1 MVASS
6 LVVDGVVGVVGV
18 VVVGGVVNLFVTSF
32 LRRLW
37 ILQHSFFYS
46 LGAPVLGLL
55 SLTHTLSL
63 TLSHTLS
70 LSFSRT
76 RGACLRFS
84 YGKIK
89 SSQGE
94 RGGWSRKLYFLS
106 LFFGKLH
113 FFEVLDLSHFFI
125 HSHTI
130 TLMTDEQVVWTN

>member
-37 ILQHSFFYS
+37 IL
-46 LGAPVLGLL
+46 
-55 SLTHTLSL
+55 
-63 TLSHTLS
+63 HTLS

-113 FFEVLDLSHFFI
+113 FFEVHDLSHFFI